1 MTLAAYCHHLLK
13 NIDKNTALV
22 STSEILI
29 LFMWGGPDITLVG
42 SFFFFFKS
50 NFPAESYMQSELRII
65 AIGEGF
71 AKFSVKGQ
79 MRAC

>member
-13 NIDKNTALV
+13 NIAKNTALI
-22 STSEILI
+22 STLEILI
-29 LFMWGGPDITLVG
+29 LFTWGGPGITLVG
-42 SFFFFFKS
+42 SCFFFLS
-50 NFPAESYMQSELRII
+50 DFPAESYVQSELRII
-65 AIGEGF
+65 AVGEGF